1 MRATSAAGW
10 RAAPPEPMPR
20 ARSKTYETIADAAA
34 RLGVSPRTIRRRIAD
49 GQLTAYRFGPRL
61 IRLDAVEVDAVLRRI
76 PAA

>member
-1 MRATSAAGW
+1 MRTIAAADR
-10 RAAPPEPMPR
+10 RAAHETRPP

-49 GQLTAYRFGPRL
+49 GHLTAYRFGPRL